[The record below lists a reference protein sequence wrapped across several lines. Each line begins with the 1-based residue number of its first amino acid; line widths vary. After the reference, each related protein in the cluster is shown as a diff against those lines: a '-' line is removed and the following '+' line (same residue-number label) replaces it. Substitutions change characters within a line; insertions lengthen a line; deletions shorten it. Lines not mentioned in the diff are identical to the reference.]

1 MSHYILIAVSTQT
14 NNKSKILI
22 NVVQYACKNECE
34 SLEDMRF
41 FNNAVKG
48 VPCDSVMIHLLSGTN
63 YFSHH
68 GLYQSSLHNKH
79 LHKCDYE
86 LLPGS

>member
-22 NVVQYACKNECE
+22 NVVQYACKKACE

-48 VPCDSVMIHLLSGTN
+48 VPCDSVMIQEAIHNHIYGDVCYVDLIDTN
-63 YFSHH
+63 HDVKNNW
-68 GLYQSSLHNKH
+68 YQIIG
-79 LHKCDYE
+79 
-86 LLPGS
+86 GS